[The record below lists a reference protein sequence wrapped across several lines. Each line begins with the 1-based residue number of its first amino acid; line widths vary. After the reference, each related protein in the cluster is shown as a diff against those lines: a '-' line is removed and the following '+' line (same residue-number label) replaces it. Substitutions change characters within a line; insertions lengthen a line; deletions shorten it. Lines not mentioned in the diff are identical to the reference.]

1 MTPKTKRHLTAA
13 AVWAARI
20 AVGVTFIISGWA
32 KAIDPWGFLLKVNEY
47 IAAWGYVLPRELVLA
62 PSIALSCVEFCTG
75 ILIAVGALKRTSV
88 WTAAAMMA
96 FMLPL
101 TVYIAMYNTVS
112 DCGCFG
118 DFIVISNAA
127 TLAKNIVLTGL
138 IVFLILYNRRVAG
151 LYAAP
156 IQWLVITASLA
167 YPLLLS
173 LTGFNVQPLVD
184 FRPYKVGTPLF
195 AETAQ
200 DTPDTYYIYE
210 RDGERRQFGLSELP
224 DSSWTF
230 VDMVGEELSAPE
242 AGFEIRDNDGNAIN
256 DELADAT
263 PALFLIVPHPDMS
276 FLSYTHYVNTIAE
289 RADSLGIT
297 TIGVA
302 GTSGDALG
310 KWAELMRPR
319 FEIYSAEDTSLK
331 QLARGD
337 AALVFVDDDGI
348 IRWKRSLASVGGS
361 MENPTEVEPIDDGRL
376 NAYILAAYAAIM
388 AIIYMLSLSPKI
400 LRLFARRKEK
410 NM

>member
-1 MTPKTKRHLTAA
+1 MTPKTKRHLTVA
-13 AVWAARI
+13 AVWVARI
-20 AVGVTFIISGWA
+20 AVGVTFIIPGWA

-47 IAAWGYVLPRELVLA
+47 LAVWGYVLPRELVLA
-62 PSIALSCVEFCTG
+62 PCIALSCVEFCTG

-101 TVYIAMYNTVS
+101 TVYIAMYDTVS

-173 LTGFNVQPLVD
+173 LTGFN
-184 FRPYKVGTPLF
+184 G
-195 AETAQ
+195 
-200 DTPDTYYIYE
+200 
-210 RDGERRQFGLSELP
+210 DGERRQFGLSELP

>member
-1 MTPKTKRHLTAA
+1 MTPKTKRHLTVA

-47 IAAWGYVLPRELVLA
+47 LAVWGYVLPRELVLA

-101 TVYIAMYNTVS
+101 TVYIAMYNPVS

-200 DTPDTYYIYE
+200 DTPDSSDSPSCPTA
-210 RDGERRQFGLSELP
+210 RGLS
-224 DSSWTF
+224 
-230 VDMVGEELSAPE
+230 
-242 AGFEIRDNDGNAIN
+242 
-256 DELADAT
+256 
-263 PALFLIVPHPDMS
+263 
-276 FLSYTHYVNTIAE
+276 
-289 RADSLGIT
+289 
-297 TIGVA
+297 
-302 GTSGDALG
+302 
-310 KWAELMRPR
+310 
-319 FEIYSAEDTSLK
+319 
-331 QLARGD
+331 
-337 AALVFVDDDGI
+337 
-348 IRWKRSLASVGGS
+348 
-361 MENPTEVEPIDDGRL
+361 
-376 NAYILAAYAAIM
+376 
-388 AIIYMLSLSPKI
+388 
-400 LRLFARRKEK
+400 
-410 NM
+410 